1 MIGTSIRCAAL
12 SAVAVALGSVGAS
25 MAQPPPAAA
34 PTAPPA
40 AYSPSLAD
48 LMTSSVQ
55 SRHIKLGLAG
65 KARNWTYAAYETE
78 EMRNAFNRITRTIP
92 VYRKAVLADLVAGTV
107 KDPLDQIETA
117 IKARD
122 AAGFDAAYV
131 KLTDSCNACHQGLE
145 HAYVVIKAPT
155 GSPYVDQSFS
165 PEAAKAR

>member
-12 SAVAVALGSVGAS
+12 SAGVIALGSVGAS
-25 MAQPPPAAA
+25 MAQAPPAAPAA
-34 PTAPPA
+34 PAA
-40 AYSPSLAD
+40 VAYSPSLAD
-48 LMTSSVQ
+48 LMTTSVQ

-78 EMRNAFNRITRTIP
+78 EIRNAFNRITRTIP
-92 VYRKAVLADLVAGTV
+92 IYRKAVLADMVTATV
-107 KDPLDQIETA
+107 NDPLSQIETA

-155 GSPYVDQSFS
+155 GSPYPDQSFS
-165 PEAAKAR
+165 PAAR